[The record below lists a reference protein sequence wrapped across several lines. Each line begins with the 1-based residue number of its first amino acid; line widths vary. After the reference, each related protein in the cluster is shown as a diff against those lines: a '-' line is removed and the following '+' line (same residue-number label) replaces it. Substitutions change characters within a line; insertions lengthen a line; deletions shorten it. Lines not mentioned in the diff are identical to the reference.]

1 MKDFYHSKMGSIPVV
16 IIFLAGIAVSCALFL
31 LEQKLV
37 NQEQVDRF
45 KHNASAHMHDIES
58 LVEQQLI
65 LLSALGAFIQEA
77 PVINTKNI
85 QRFVDGIIHGENK
98 FQAIAWAPELLLAN
112 KEAYVNSMRT
122 QGYPQFQLSEI
133 DPQGNMVIAGERA
146 KYYPV
151 THVSPYKENAGVLGF
166 DLGSNT
172 KRLLA
177 LELAIKSGEPVLS
190 EPVDL
195 VPLSNGNIGV
205 LLVLAVYNKVLPLRV
220 ERQSMSELKGFAI
233 LAISIENIFESITQR
248 YSMDHQLYL
257 FDETS
262 SSAPQFVYT
271 DVFNQVNNPL
281 SIITVEQLRQ
291 GIYTEDTFIL
301 GGRTW
306 TVIAKPS
313 ETYFT
318 NAQARTSKLV
328 LFVSLTLTLF
338 ITFYVVVLR
347 QKHRLIK
354 DKVMQRTREL
364 KSNEDLVRS
373 IVKTAAEGI
382 VTINK
387 EKEIC
392 SFNYAAQSIF
402 GYSADEILGQQL
414 NVLIPDSHHAQYDQ
428 YIERH
433 LSVDQSSMMNLK
445 QEAIGKRK
453 NGRHF
458 PMSLAVSEFLYSG
471 EKMFTAIVSD
481 STEKVKAQEQLNQF
495 KTSLDLIGDAVFM
508 FHPETL
514 KFFYVNQQAIRYL
527 GYQQSE
533 LLSMKAVDIRS
544 DIDAEAYR
552 EILTPLIAG
561 PCHATLFQSRHKN
574 KAGEEIPVEVHLQY
588 IAPSGQPA
596 RFIAIVQDIS
606 ARLEDEQ
613 ELVEAKDKAEQLA
626 RLKSEFMANM
636 SHELRTPLN
645 AIIGFSEAL
654 HGGVLG
660 DMPENQIEYVSEIL
674 TSGKHLLSLINDVLD
689 VSKLDAG
696 KMSLV
701 ISEVNIP
708 VLLNNITFVFQEM
721 ADSAQINLSYEYEN
735 NVKTIQADER
745 KLRQCLYNLVSNAIK
760 FTPAGGQVVIRATD
774 GEDNIEIA
782 VEDTGIGIALNDMAR
797 LFNAF
802 EQIDGG
808 VTRQYEGTGLGL
820 VIVEN
825 LVNLHGGIL
834 GLISELG
841 EGSTFT
847 MLLPKVSTYQNT
859 IDQ

>member
-1 MKDFYHSKMGSIPVV
+1 LKDFYHSKMGIIPVV
-16 IIFLAGIAVSCALFL
+16 IVFIAGIAVSCALFL

-65 LLSALGAFIQEA
+65 LLSALGAFIQEV

-85 QRFVDGIIHGENK
+85 QRFVEGIIHGENK
-98 FQAIAWAPELLLAN
+98 FQAIAWAPELLSAN
-112 KEAYVNSMRT
+112 KEAYVNSMRA

-151 THVSPYKENAGVLGF
+151 THVSPYKETAGVLGF

-205 LLVLAVYNKVLPLRV
+205 LLVLAVYNKVLPLRA

-233 LAISIENIFESITQR
+233 LAISIENIFDSITQR
-248 YSMDHQLYL
+248 YSMNHQLYL

-313 ETYFT
+313 ETYFM

-328 LFVSLTLTLF
+328 LFASLALTLF
-338 ITFYVVVLR
+338 ITFYLTLLM
-347 QKHRLIK
+347 KKNKLIK
-354 DKVMQRTREL
+354 DKVAQRTREL
-364 KSNEDLVRS
+364 KNNEDLVQS
-373 IVKTAAEGI
+373 IFKTAAEGI
-382 VTINK
+382 VTINNK
-387 EKEIC
+387 KHVC
-392 SFNYAAQSIF
+392 SFNNAAQNIF
-402 GYSADEILGQQL
+402 GYSADEILGKKL
-414 NVLIPDSHHAQYDQ
+414 NILVSSAHQAQYDQ
-428 YIERH
+428 YIEQH
-433 LSVDQSSMMNLK
+433 LTIDQNSIINFK
-445 QEAIGKRK
+445 QDAIGQRK
-453 NGRHF
+453 NGQHF
-458 PMSLAVSEFLYSG
+458 PMRLAVSEFLYSG

-481 STEKVKAQEQLNQF
+481 SSDRMKAQEQLNQF
-495 KTSLDLIGDAVFM
+495 KTSLDLISDAVFM

-514 KFFYVNQQAIRYL
+514 KFFYVNQQAMRYL
-527 GYQQSE
+527 GYQKSE
-533 LLSMKAVDIRS
+533 LLNMKALDIRS
-544 DIDAEAYR
+544 DIDAVAYR

-561 PCHATLFQSRHKN
+561 PCHSTLFQSRHQN
-574 KAGEEIPVEVHLQY
+574 KVGEEIPVEVHLQY

-606 ARLEDEQ
+606 ARLDDEQ
-613 ELVEAKDKAEQLA
+613 ELIEAKESAEQSA

-654 HGGVLG
+654 HGGILG
-660 DMPENQIEYVSEIL
+660 DMPENQMEYVREIL
-674 TSGKHLLSLINDVLD
+674 TSGNHLLSLINDVLD
-689 VSKLDAG
+689 VSKIDAG
-696 KMSLV
+696 KMSLL
-701 ISEVNIP
+701 ISVVNIP
-708 VLLNNITFVFQEM
+708 ELLKNIAFVFQEM
-721 ADSAQINLSYEYEN
+721 ADQAQINLSYEYAK
-735 NVKTIQADER
+735 NVQIIQADER

-760 FTPAGGQVVIRATD
+760 FTPAGRQVVIRATD
-774 GEDNIEIA
+774 GDDNIEIA

-802 EQIDGG
+802 EQVDGS

-820 VIVEN
+820 VIVES
-825 LVNLHGGIL
+825 LVNLHGGTL
-834 GLISELG
+834 DLISELG